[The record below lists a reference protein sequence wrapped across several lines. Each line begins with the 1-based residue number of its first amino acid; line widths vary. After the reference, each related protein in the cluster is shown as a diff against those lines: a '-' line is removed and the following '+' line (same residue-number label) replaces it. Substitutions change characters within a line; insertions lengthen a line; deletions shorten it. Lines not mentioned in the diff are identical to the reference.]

1 MIAFFLAEVLTISA
15 RKLETLGTFLAA
27 VVKSFRLWAQSNQE
41 TLRPD
46 ASVKFSDWPSQYH
59 DVCMGEIK
67 WCIPSVSRQRSNPG
81 RSMLTP
87 YNMKSAEVAY
97 WVKTETG
104 EKSWYWKQK
113 SIKLSQSQEFW
124 LREITHA
131 RNLEFVKLIDEVD
144 QYVGGRLAT
153 CCSLLFVR
161 PSVQTWGVE
170 KKTLKNWENKTLSW
184 NW

>member
-1 MIAFFLAEVLTISA
+1 MIAWSTNHICEKVRDVGNIPSGCCEIFYVMGPKESGNFTSWCFSEI
-15 RKLETLGTFLAA
+15 
-27 VVKSFRLWAQSNQE
+27 FRLTKSIPWC
-41 TLRPD
+41 
-46 ASVKFSDWPSQYH
+46 VH
-59 DVCMGEIK
+59 GENK
-67 WCIPSVSRQRSNPG
+67 MVVCIPSVSRQRSNPG

-113 SIKLSQSQEFW
+113 SIKLSQSQEEFW
-124 LREITHA
+124 LHTHEIW
-131 RNLEFVKLIDEVD
+131 NLYFFDEVD
-144 QYVGGRLAT
+144 QYVGGRLAM

-170 KKTLKNWENKTLSW
+170 KKTLKNWENETLSW